1 MNVIYSI
8 YLITNI
14 NNGKSYVGYTKKQP
28 VIRFKE
34 HCRGNDRFKLPR
46 AIKKHGQESFVV
58 ETIYQSKDLFHIR
71 NMENFFIEEYD
82 TITSGYNIAKGGQ
95 GGCIALFKENPE
107 YDKIREKLSVA
118 QRKNREVLSERA
130 KSNHMENKIGMY
142 GKKHSDE
149 TRHKIGS
156 GRRGK
161 KNTPEHIR
169 KVVEANKKVI
179 SAPGYVN
186 PMRGKKMSS
195 ESIEKMR
202 ENMPDKSGGKNGR
215 AKPMIYNGVT
225 YDCMKSLMEITG
237 IKYHTTRKM
246 IERGEI
252 LIINKEEL
260 ELV

>member
-1 MNVIYSI
+1 MNDIYSI
-8 YLITNI
+8 YLITNT
-14 NNGKSYVGYTKKQP
+14 NNGKYYVGYTKKHP
-28 VIRFKE
+28 EIRFKE
-34 HCRGNDRFKLPR
+34 HCRGNGRFKLPR
-46 AIKKHGQESFVV
+46 AIKKHGQESFIV

-71 NMENFFIEEYD
+71 SMENFFIEEYD
-82 TITSGYNIAKGGQ
+82 AITSGYNIARGGQ

-107 YDKIREKLSVA
+107 YDAIRKKLSNT
-118 QRKNREVLSERA
+118 QKKNRDIISERA
-130 KSNHMENKIGMY
+130 KSNHREKKIGMY
-142 GKKHSDE
+142 GKTHSEE
-149 TRHKIGS
+149 TSHKIGF

-186 PMRGKKMSS
+186 PMKGKKMPA

-215 AKPMIYNGVT
+215 AKRMIYNGVA

-252 LIINKEEL
+252 LIVSKEEL
-260 ELV
+260 A